1 MLNFVVHHTTVGTWQ
16 GPEIG
21 FDMILADSWIV
32 DEISEVV
39 RSLVLDFWMEIDA
52 SNKSGLSSDSCP
64 DSWIDGSTSNKS
76 VVSLNEYGSSLG
88 FSDDR
93 RSSKVTSNT
102 AALRFQSRI

>member
-1 MLNFVVHHTTVGTWQ
+1 
-16 GPEIG
+16 
-21 FDMILADSWIV
+21 MILADSWIV
-32 DEISEVV
+32 DEIFEVV

-88 FSDDR
+88 VSDDR

-102 AALRFQSRI
+102 ASLRFQSRV